1 MEYGRRLE
9 YRHRRC
15 KEGGGI
21 MEFEL
26 DKIEEYTTSQLQK
39 FLDEIEEYWVKT
51 NELYSMTDL
60 LEINRE
66 LTLREY
72 FEYGLDN

>member
-1 MEYGRRLE
+1 
-9 YRHRRC
+9 
-15 KEGGGI
+15 

-26 DKIEEYTTSQLQK
+26 DKVEEYTTSQLQK

>member
-1 MEYGRRLE
+1 
-9 YRHRRC
+9 
-15 KEGGGI
+15 

-51 NELYSMTDL
+51 NELHSMTDL

-72 FEYGLDN
+72 FEFGLDN

>member
-1 MEYGRRLE
+1 MNKL
-9 YRHRRC
+9 
-15 KEGGGI
+15 
-21 MEFEL
+21 EFEL
-26 DKIEEYTTSQLQK
+26 DKVEEYTTGQLQK

-51 NELYSMTDL
+51 NELHSMTDL

-72 FEYGLDN
+72 FEYGLNN

>member
-1 MEYGRRLE
+1 
-9 YRHRRC
+9 
-15 KEGGGI
+15 

-51 NELYSMTDL
+51 NELHSITDL

>member
-1 MEYGRRLE
+1 
-9 YRHRRC
+9 
-15 KEGGGI
+15 

-26 DKIEEYTTSQLQK
+26 DKVEEYTTIQLQK

-66 LTLREY
+66 LTLGEY

>member
-1 MEYGRRLE
+1 MKRN
-9 YRHRRC
+9 
-15 KEGGGI
+15 KK

-26 DKIEEYTTSQLQK
+26 DKVEDYTTEQLQK
-39 FLDEIEEYWVKT
+39 FLDEIEEYWART

-66 LTLREY
+66 LTLRE
-72 FEYGLDN
+72 GR

>member
-1 MEYGRRLE
+1 
-9 YRHRRC
+9 
-15 KEGGGI
+15 

-26 DKIEEYTTSQLQK
+26 DKVEEYTTSQLQK

-72 FEYGLDN
+72 FEYGLNN

>member
-1 MEYGRRLE
+1 
-9 YRHRRC
+9 
-15 KEGGGI
+15 

-26 DKIEEYTTSQLQK
+26 DKVEEYTTDQLQK

-66 LTLREY
+66 LTIRE
-72 FEYGLDN
+72 EQKWKLKA

>member
-1 MEYGRRLE
+1 
-9 YRHRRC
+9 
-15 KEGGGI
+15 

-72 FEYGLDN
+72 FDYGLDN

>member
-1 MEYGRRLE
+1 
-9 YRHRRC
+9 
-15 KEGGGI
+15 

-51 NELYSMTDL
+51 NELHSITDL

-72 FEYGLDN
+72 FEYGLNN

>member
-1 MEYGRRLE
+1 
-9 YRHRRC
+9 
-15 KEGGGI
+15 

-26 DKIEEYTTSQLQK
+26 DKIEENTTSQLQK

>member
-1 MEYGRRLE
+1 
-9 YRHRRC
+9 
-15 KEGGGI
+15 

-51 NELYSMTDL
+51 NELHSMTDL

>member
-1 MEYGRRLE
+1 MKRN
-9 YRHRRC
+9 
-15 KEGGGI
+15 KK

-26 DKIEEYTTSQLQK
+26 DKVEDYTTEQLQK

-66 LTLREY
+66 LTLRE
-72 FEYGLDN
+72 GK

>member
-1 MEYGRRLE
+1 
-9 YRHRRC
+9 
-15 KEGGGI
+15 

>member
-1 MEYGRRLE
+1 
-9 YRHRRC
+9 
-15 KEGGGI
+15 

-26 DKIEEYTTSQLQK
+26 DKVEEYTTGQLQK

-51 NELYSMTDL
+51 NELHSMTDL

-72 FEYGLDN
+72 FEY

>member
-1 MEYGRRLE
+1 
-9 YRHRRC
+9 
-15 KEGGGI
+15 

-26 DKIEEYTTSQLQK
+26 DKVEEYTTEQLQK

-66 LTLREY
+66 LTIREEQKWNQLNKIKEILKKQY
-72 FEYGLDN
+72 YT

>member
-1 MEYGRRLE
+1 
-9 YRHRRC
+9 
-15 KEGGGI
+15 

-26 DKIEEYTTSQLQK
+26 DKVEEYTTSQLQK

-72 FEYGLDN
+72 FEFGLDN

>member
-1 MEYGRRLE
+1 
-9 YRHRRC
+9 
-15 KEGGGI
+15 

-26 DKIEEYTTSQLQK
+26 NKLEEYTTSQLQK
-39 FLDEIEEYWVKT
+39 FLDEIEEHWLKT

-72 FEYGLDN
+72 FEFGLDN

>member
-1 MEYGRRLE
+1 
-9 YRHRRC
+9 
-15 KEGGGI
+15 

-72 FEYGLDN
+72 FEYGLEN

>member
-1 MEYGRRLE
+1 
-9 YRHRRC
+9 
-15 KEGGGI
+15 

-39 FLDEIEEYWVKT
+39 FLNEIEEYWVKT

>member
-1 MEYGRRLE
+1 
-9 YRHRRC
+9 
-15 KEGGGI
+15 

-39 FLDEIEEYWVKT
+39 FLDEIEECWVQT

>member
-1 MEYGRRLE
+1 
-9 YRHRRC
+9 
-15 KEGGGI
+15 

-26 DKIEEYTTSQLQK
+26 DKVEEYTTEQLQK

-66 LTLREY
+66 LTIRE
-72 FEYGLDN
+72 LNN

>member
-1 MEYGRRLE
+1 MV
-9 YRHRRC
+9 
-15 KEGGGI
+15 
-21 MEFEL
+21 EFEL
-26 DKIEEYTTSQLQK
+26 DKVEAYTTEQLQK
-39 FLDEIEEYWVKT
+39 FLDEIEVYWDKT

>member
-1 MEYGRRLE
+1 
-9 YRHRRC
+9 
-15 KEGGGI
+15 

-26 DKIEEYTTSQLQK
+26 DKVEEYTTEQLQK

>member
-1 MEYGRRLE
+1 
-9 YRHRRC
+9 
-15 KEGGGI
+15 

-26 DKIEEYTTSQLQK
+26 YKVEEYTTVQLQK

-51 NELYSMTDL
+51 NELHSMTDL

-72 FEYGLDN
+72 FEYGLNN

>member
-1 MEYGRRLE
+1 MKRNE
-9 YRHRRC
+9 
-15 KEGGGI
+15 K

-26 DKIEEYTTSQLQK
+26 DKVEDYTTEQLQK

-66 LTLREY
+66 LTLRE
-72 FEYGLDN
+72 GR

>member
-1 MEYGRRLE
+1 
-9 YRHRRC
+9 
-15 KEGGGI
+15 

-26 DKIEEYTTSQLQK
+26 DKVEEYTTDQLQK
-39 FLDEIEEYWVKT
+39 FLDEIELYWVKT

-72 FEYGLDN
+72 FEYGLNN

>member
-1 MEYGRRLE
+1 
-9 YRHRRC
+9 
-15 KEGGGI
+15 

-26 DKIEEYTTSQLQK
+26 DKVEEYTTDQLQK
-39 FLDEIEEYWVKT
+39 FLDEIELYWVKT

>member
-1 MEYGRRLE
+1 
-9 YRHRRC
+9 
-15 KEGGGI
+15 

-72 FEYGLDN
+72 FEYGFERKEEK

>member
-1 MEYGRRLE
+1 MN
-9 YRHRRC
+9 
-15 KEGGGI
+15 K

-26 DKIEEYTTSQLQK
+26 DKVEEYTTGQLQK

-51 NELYSMTDL
+51 NQLHSKTDL

-72 FEYGLDN
+72 FEYGLNN

>member
-1 MEYGRRLE
+1 
-9 YRHRRC
+9 
-15 KEGGGI
+15 

-26 DKIEEYTTSQLQK
+26 DKVEEYTTEQLQD
-39 FLDEIEEYWVKT
+39 FLDSIEEYWAKT

>member
-1 MEYGRRLE
+1 
-9 YRHRRC
+9 
-15 KEGGGI
+15 

-26 DKIEEYTTSQLQK
+26 DKVEEYTTDQLQK
-39 FLDEIEEYWVKT
+39 FLDEIELYWVKT

-72 FEYGLDN
+72 FQYGLDN

>member
-1 MEYGRRLE
+1 MKRN
-9 YRHRRC
+9 
-15 KEGGGI
+15 KK

-26 DKIEEYTTSQLQK
+26 DKVEDYTTEQLQK

-66 LTLREY
+66 LTIRE
-72 FEYGLDN
+72 EQK